1 MAPVGPS
8 DRVQLTQYPP
18 LPSKCALCFG
28 QPDGIRVFI
37 DFALQI
43 RQYGSVNFCIDC
55 CRNIGE
61 SVDMVLPEKHSEVVR
76 VNQSLQ
82 DELALTTKEL
92 IDVSGKL
99 DSVRAVFG
107 NNVDELLASS
117 VITNT
122 VVESNPSTVEQD
134 SSTEGS
140 TKVGSGN
147 KSSAPIEL

>member
-92 IDVSGKL
+92 IDVSSKL

-107 NNVDELLASS
+107 SNINDLLGSNFTS
-117 VITNT
+117 DV
-122 VVESNPSTVEQD
+122 VVESNSPIVEQD
-134 SSTEGS
+134 SSTGTS
-140 TKVGSGN
+140 AKVGSGN